1 MTESIV
7 GAVYTDT
14 DLRQILCVE
23 ETCSTD
29 DLLQIFPYSEDSLT
43 PVGYD
48 LRVGGQ
54 YTSTKLRKTGEAALG
69 DEIVIP
75 PGDTCFVTTLEIVG
89 MPKSRRLSGL
99 VVSTVSMVARGL
111 SHVSTSIDADWSG
124 KLMIVLHNH
133 APHDVRLKVGERLCT
148 AIFLSNRTPTTKLCG
163 VFAGRNDVF
172 RDRLL
177 EATRRSRRRR
187 EGSAILFVLI
197 IPLGLLAGYAVFG
210 NHPGIIATTAASIAV
225 SGMLFTSYREKWRT

>member
-1 MTESIV
+1 MTESLV

-23 ETCSTD
+23 ETCSAD
-29 DLLQIFPYSEDSLT
+29 DLLQILPFSEESLT

-48 LRVGGQ
+48 LRVGEQ
-54 YTSTKLRKTGEAALG
+54 YTSTKLGKTDNVAVGG
-69 DEIVIP
+69 EIVIP
-75 PGDTCFVTTLEIVG
+75 PGDTCLVTTLEIIG
-89 MPKSRRLSGL
+89 MPKSKRLSGL

-111 SHVSTSIDADWSG
+111 SHVSTSIDPDWSG

-148 AIFLSNRTPTTKLCG
+148 AIVLSNRTPSTKLCG
-163 VFAGRNDVF
+163 VFAGRDDLF
-172 RDRLL
+172 RNRLL

-187 EGSAILFVLI
+187 EALTILFILL
-197 IPLGLLAGYAVFG
+197 IPLGLLGGYTLFG
-210 NHPGIIATTAASIAV
+210 NDSGMIATTAAFIAMP
-225 SGMLFTSYREKWRT
+225 GMLFTFYRDK